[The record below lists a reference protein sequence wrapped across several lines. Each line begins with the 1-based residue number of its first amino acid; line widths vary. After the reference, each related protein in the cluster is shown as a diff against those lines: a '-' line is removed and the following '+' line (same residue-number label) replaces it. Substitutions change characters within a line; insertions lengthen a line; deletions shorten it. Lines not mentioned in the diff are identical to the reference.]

1 MAEKSLFAI
10 LLRSPWWISFI
21 IAAGF
26 GLASKALLPAEYFVF
41 GALGGFP
48 FVVIGVIAAWRQVR
62 APSTAHVESTL
73 ALISALSWR
82 EFAAAVEQAFA
93 RQGYVMQR
101 LDNASA
107 DFVMTRA
114 GRTTLLSCKR
124 WKAARLGI
132 EPFQSLHAAFAAHA
146 ADGGLCITTGEVT
159 DKARQFAAT
168 QQIRLIEGTELAQLL
183 KPVLVKAPVT

>member
-10 LLRSPWWISFI
+10 LLRSPWWISFV

-26 GLASKALLPAEYFVF
+26 GLASKALLPDEYFVF

-48 FVVIGVIAAWRQVR
+48 FVVIGFIAAWKQVR

-73 ALISALSWR
+73 ARIAALPWR
-82 EFAAAVEQAFA
+82 EFSAAVEQAFA

-101 LDNASA
+101 LDSTSA

-132 EPFQSLHAAFAAHA
+132 EPFQSLQAAFAAHE
-146 ADGGLCITTGEVT
+146 ADGGLCITTGDVT

-168 QQIRLIEGTELAQLL
+168 QQIQLIEGAELAQLL
-183 KPVLVKAPVT
+183 RPVLINAPGT